1 MQISFWIWLAL
12 LIIAVVVELISTD
25 MTSIWF
31 AVGALVALILA
42 IFPEVAWYVQLPVF
56 LVVSF
61 VLLLALRPI
70 AKKYLSRHD
79 NTKTNVDA
87 LTGQRVV
94 LLTVPTATENGTVM
108 IGDVKWSVS
117 SDNPDEE
124 FSVGESVEIAE
135 VRGNKLV
142 IKKSEL

>member
-12 LIIAVVVELISTD
+12 LIVAVVVELISTD

-61 VLLLALRPI
+61 ALLLALRPI
-70 AKKYLSRHD
+70 AKKYLSKHD

-87 LTGQRVV
+87 LVGTRVV
-94 LLTVPTATENGTVM
+94 LLSVPTATENGTAM

-117 SDNPDEE
+117 SDSPDAE